1 MIKLMLFCFISINL
15 FCFEFENTN
24 LLQVDKSIVYNEYSK
39 SDNVTK
45 TTVDRVSFDTY
56 NDLYFDNFYIKT
68 GVNYYQY
75 NDVYNTMSDSQVKA
89 DSHVTLTEATLNIED
104 DKNTLTVGIVPLY
117 NGTINKFQS
126 LDFSKSDSLPYLYNS
141 IVQGVFYTRNEED
154 LRITLGRA
162 YYEKFTVNEIKMY
175 DKMDA
180 GTRGSDSN
188 YVFINYS
195 NNENQIIFNYSKT
208 NWKYFEEDLYK
219 QNLFGLTY
227 IRDELKHNGN
237 LFYTGIGYQKGQGNN
252 YPIVK
257 DLFLSLGN
265 NTDYTNNVLNTQD
278 MYVGDF
284 KTSGYFYVAGFRK
297 EFDIYTKEHFLL
309 FEYFKTYSN
318 WLSQNSGEPLNFWGT
333 GRLGRQSRVVFGHY
347 INSNLLLKAMYC
359 KMNAELDYKDGGSA
373 VTQNIDSFSNNR
385 VKDFE
390 SYSFGLAYK
399 F

>member
-1 MIKLMLFCFISINL
+1 MIKLISVILAINM
-15 FCFEFENTN
+15 FGADFKNTN
-24 LLQVDKSIVYNEYSK
+24 ILNIEKSIVYNEYSK
-39 SDNVTK
+39 SDNVAK
-45 TTVDRVSFDTY
+45 TSVDRISFDTY
-56 NDLYFDNFYIKT
+56 NDFYFNNMYIKT

-75 NDVYNTMSDSQVKA
+75 DDVYNTMSDSQVVG
-89 DSHVTLTEATLNIED
+89 DSHITLTEATLNVGD
-104 DKNTLTVGIVPLY
+104 DKNTLTLGIVPLY

-141 IVQGVFYTRNEED
+141 IVQGVFYTRNETD
-154 LRITLGRA
+154 LRITIGRA

-188 YVFINYS
+188 YLFINYS
-195 NNENQIIFNYSKT
+195 DDENQIIFNYSKT

-219 QNLFGLTY
+219 QDLFGLTY
-227 IRDELKHNGN
+227 IRDDLKNTGN
-237 LFYTGIGYQKGQGNN
+237 LFYGGIGYQKGQGNN
-252 YPIVK
+252 YPIVR

-265 NTDYTNNVLNTQD
+265 NTDYTFNVLNTQD

-297 EFDIYTKEHFLL
+297 EFDIHGKEHFLL
-309 FEYFKTYSN
+309 LEHFKTESN

-333 GRLGRQSRVVFGHY
+333 GRLGDETKIALGHY
-347 INSNLLLKAMYC
+347 INSNLLLKVMYC

-373 VTQNIDSFSNNR
+373 ITQDIDSFSNNR